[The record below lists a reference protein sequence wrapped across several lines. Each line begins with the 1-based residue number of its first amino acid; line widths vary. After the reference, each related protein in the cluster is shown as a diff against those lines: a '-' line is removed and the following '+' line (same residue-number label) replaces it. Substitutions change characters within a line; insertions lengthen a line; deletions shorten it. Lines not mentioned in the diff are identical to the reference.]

1 MAAKEIREAR
11 AKVRERERAIWNDVE
26 AAGRDARAADAA
38 RAARRAMNDTMV
50 RYWSKYKPSRLDTL
64 KE

>member
-11 AKVRERERAIWNDVE
+11 AKVREREKAIWNDVE

-38 RAARRAMNDTMV
+38 RAAAVARPQETAARRSGEAE
-50 RYWSKYKPSRLDTL
+50 RP
-64 KE
+64 